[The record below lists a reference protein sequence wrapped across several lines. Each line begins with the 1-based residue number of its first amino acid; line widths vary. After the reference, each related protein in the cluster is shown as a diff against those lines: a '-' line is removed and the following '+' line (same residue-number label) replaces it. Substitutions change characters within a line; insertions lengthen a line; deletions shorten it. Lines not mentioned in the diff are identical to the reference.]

1 MFYNKDI
8 IETLKQQIELLKN
21 ASVETV
27 EQVIINLEVTVETLN
42 KREIELQKLD
52 AKLEESMSKSSN
64 TFNKNTKYDEGF
76 LVDEKGKLIYWKKK
90 ID

>member
-1 MFYNKDI
+1 MFYNNDV
-8 IETLKQQIELLKN
+8 IETLKKQIGLLKN

-27 EQVIINLEVTVETLN
+27 EQVIINIEVAVETLN

-52 AKLEESMSKSSN
+52 AKLEESMSKSSAISN
-64 TFNKNTKYDEGF
+64 NNTKYDEGF
-76 LVDEKGKLIYWKKK
+76 LVDEKGRLIYWKKK